1 MLTRRR
7 FLFSL
12 GCAVLAVAPM
22 RASADVGDDIRA
34 AYLSSGQLE
43 NPAKVRELVRLIEE
57 TELNA
62 IVIDVKDSRVLLD
75 PRHLATLRLFKERG
89 VYVIGRLITFQDSRL
104 ALDRKDLAVRSAD
117 GGLFLDGNPRWRR
130 YWVDPAAKEA
140 QDWNIAI
147 AKRVIDAGVDEV
159 NFDYI
164 RFPHQRSLV
173 YPHWDLSLPKH
184 AVMEEFFARLR
195 RELDLHAAA
204 RGVRA
209 KLSIDVYGYVY
220 LNGIE
225 PGVGQRL
232 LSAAKYFDV
241 VAPMAYPS
249 HYQCNEF
256 GLKDPNLHPALV
268 YERTLAKGLET
279 LRAAGVTVATRP
291 WIQDFS
297 VPNIYGCRDPKRSE
311 EYVVSAKGN
320 IVVKYGAARVRA
332 QIEAAKKLGVRGFML
347 WNPESSYTENALLRK
362 NN

>member
-1 MLTRRR
+1 MLTRRQ
-7 FLFSL
+7 FLA
-12 GCAVLAVAPM
+12 GCAALAALPQRVA
-22 RASADVGDDIRA
+22 AETGDDIRA

-43 NPAKVRELVRLIEE
+43 NPAKIRELARLIEE

-62 IVIDVKDSRVLLD
+62 LVIDVKDSKVLLE
-75 PRHLATLRLFKERG
+75 PRHLSTLRFFKERG

-117 GGLFLDGNPRWRR
+117 GGLFLDGNSKWRR

-164 RFPHQRSLV
+164 RFPHQSKLV
-173 YPHWDLSLPKH
+173 YPHWDRSLPKH

-195 RELDLHAAA
+195 GELDLHMAK
-204 RGVRA
+204 RGARA

-232 LSAAKYFDV
+232 LGAAKYFDV

-249 HYQCNEF
+249 HYSCGEF
-256 GLKDPNLHPALV
+256 GVKDPNLHPALV
-268 YERTLAKGLET
+268 YDRTLRAGLET
-279 LRAAGVTVATRP
+279 LRAAGLTAATRP
-291 WIQDFS
+291 WVQDFS

-320 IVVKYGAARVRA
+320 VVVKYGASRVRA
-332 QIEAAKKLGVRGFML
+332 QIEAARTLGIRGFML
-347 WNPESSYTENALLRK
+347 WNPENDYTENALLRK
-362 NN
+362 ND